1 MVPEKVGGLLYGIGR
16 AIPFWFDAAS
26 YLFAIVTA
34 ALIRSDIRPRSDLDP
49 AAQSPKRSGFARD
62 MGDGMRVV
70 LGDAFLRAV
79 LVIAPLVNFALTGA
93 VFALTVVLRQSGF
106 DAGLV
111 GGANAVFAVGGLV
124 GAMLAPRLIARMKIA
139 PLIRLAILV
148 TVASVGVEAILA
160 GTLFMA
166 VPLVVAALF
175 APAFNAAL
183 FTRIGLEVPAKL
195 QGRVLSVVILLA
207 TASAALAPAATGLLL
222 HITTA
227 GAAIGL
233 LTGLL
238 VVASI
243 ASFTLSGLRRATS
256 PYLQSD

>member
-1 MVPEKVGGLLYGIGR
+1 
-16 AIPFWFDAAS
+16 
-26 YLFAIVTA
+26 
-34 ALIRSDIRPRSDLDP
+34 
-49 AAQSPKRSGFARD
+49 
-62 MGDGMRVV
+62 MRVV

-124 GAMLAPRLIARMKIA
+124 GAMLAPRLIARLKIA

-166 VPLVVAALF
+166 VPWSSRHCSRLRSMLRCSQGSGWRSQPSFKDGCSAL
-175 APAFNAAL
+175 
-183 FTRIGLEVPAKL
+183 
-195 QGRVLSVVILLA
+195 
-207 TASAALAPAATGLLL
+207 
-222 HITTA
+222 
-227 GAAIGL
+227 
-233 LTGLL
+233 
-238 VVASI
+238 
-243 ASFTLSGLRRATS
+243 
-256 PYLQSD
+256 